1 MQTYYTLNLF
11 ILVTLVAA
19 GLWTVM
25 TRSLIRSAI
34 GLALTSVILTLLMFR
49 FDSWLVA
56 VFELSVCA
64 GLISVIFIST
74 ISLTEP
80 LTKSEVLK
88 HMKARLARFIY
99 LPLLILV
106 VGVGLSFIKVNLSF
120 QLPAAEIEADARKVL
135 WNMRD
140 LDLLGQVVII
150 MTGIFGVIV
159 LFREMRRK

>member
-80 LTKSEVLK
+80 LTKSEVLQ

-99 LPLLILV
+99 LPFLVLV

-120 QLPAAEIEADARKVL
+120 QLPAPEIEADARKVL